1 MIEKKGKTW
10 RAKSL
15 SELKVLYSQ
24 GIHATLTGQPETPWE
39 CPDIKPG
46 KEPAG
51 ILSRRR
57 DRIEPLQD
65 TT

>member
-15 SELKVLYSQ
+15 DALRQLY
-24 GIHATLTGQPETPWE
+24 GAGVNATLEGQPETPWE
-39 CPDIKPG
+39 SPEIKPG
-46 KEPAG
+46 HEPAG

-57 DRIEPLQD
+57 DRCDPSHEG
-65 TT
+65 